1 IETTGLADPAPVLQ
15 TFMQHPY
22 LSMRFYPETL
32 ITVVDAMTGAASID
46 THPEAVKQAAMADSL
61 VISKADMLENGT
73 EPGTLDALRQRLAAL
88 NPGAR
93 MIVKGTDEV
102 SAASLFDGNLFDP
115 SAKSE
120 DVNRWLRAD
129 AVEAHAVDHSHNHDH
144 DHGHHHA
151 HDPNRHDAHI
161 RACCLRSGKP
171 LDPASFE
178 LFIEMIRKV
187 HGQHLLRVK
196 GIVCLAD
203 DPGRPLV
210 IHGVQHIFHPPVRL
224 ATWPGED
231 RSTRLVCIL
240 HNLDPAH
247 IEGLWD
253 AFNGGI
259 AIDRPDAAGLT
270 VNPLKP
276 QGGGLLD

>member
-1 IETTGLADPAPVLQ
+1 MTDRVERSGLKVDAGLAQFIEGDVLAPLGQ
-15 TFMQHPY
+15 
-22 LSMRFYPETL
+22 
-32 ITVVDAMTGAASID
+32 DAGAFW
-46 THPEAVKQAAMADSL
+46 QGFAALVNSFAPRNRELLARRDSL
-61 VISKADMLENGT
+61 QAQIDEWH
-73 EPGTLDALRQRLAAL
+73 Q
-88 NPGAR
+88 AR
-93 MIVKGTDEV
+93 
-102 SAASLFDGNLFDP
+102 A
-115 SAKSE
+115 
-120 DVNRWLRAD
+120 
-129 AVEAHAVDHSHNHDH
+129 
-144 DHGHHHA
+144 
-151 HDPNRHDAHI
+151 
-161 RACCLRSGKP
+161 GKP